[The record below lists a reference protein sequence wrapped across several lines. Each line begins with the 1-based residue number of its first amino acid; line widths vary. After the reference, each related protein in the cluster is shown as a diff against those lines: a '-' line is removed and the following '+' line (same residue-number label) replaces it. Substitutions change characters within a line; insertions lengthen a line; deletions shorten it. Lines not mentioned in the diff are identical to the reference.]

1 MKLLAVDS
9 NSILNRA
16 FYGVRP
22 LTTKDGVYTHAVYGF
37 INILLKILEE
47 VKPDA
52 VAFCFDVKR
61 ETFRNEIYKDYKGGR
76 KPTPPELHS
85 QFPLIK
91 EFIRLWGYEVL
102 ELEGYEA
109 DDIIGTLASSAR
121 EGEEVVIATGD
132 RDSLQ
137 LISPKVS
144 VRLATTKMG
153 HPESTLYT
161 EKEVFEKYKT
171 TPKGLIEIKALMGD
185 SSDNIPG
192 VPGIGEKGAV
202 DLISKYNTIEYIYDN
217 ISSLEITE
225 RLREKL
231 RAGEQSAF
239 ISHKLGTI
247 FCSVPIDPNFSAYKK
262 KETSEDLGA
271 FLNRLELFSVMKKL
285 GISETA
291 KEAVKEEISYSVVS
305 DKTAVLKTL
314 ERLSRLYCD
323 FKFEEDKTT
332 LFFAEGNTAYITS
345 DLEII
350 KKAFSEKEIFCVSSK
365 KIYKYL
371 SDEKLVDFDLELSA
385 YLLSANMTNYTPENL
400 CAAYFVA
407 YPKIEEMEDASLISG
422 ILALEKL
429 SSLLYEKLEETGN
442 LKLYKEIELPLSRVL
457 ADMEIR
463 GVRVDKDGIIAFGE
477 MLSRKIEEIS
487 SEIYKEAGKEFNINS
502 PKQLGEVLFQDLL
515 IPGGKKTKSG
525 YSTNADVLENLKDR
539 YKIVADV
546 LEYRKL
552 SKLNSTYVQGLLKTI
567 GEDGRIHTTF
577 NQTETRTGRI
587 SSVEPN
593 LQNIPVRSDLGKEM
607 RKFFTAEKGHFL
619 VDADYS
625 QIELRVLAHISGDKA
640 LTEAFH
646 SGEDVHK
653 KAAMSVFGLP
663 AEMITEDLRRKAKA
677 VNFGIVYGIGAFSL
691 SGDVGVSV
699 KEAKEYINNYLS
711 VYIGVDAFMKDSVAF
726 AKNNGFVT
734 TLYGRRR
741 YIPELSAS
749 NRNIAAFGERVA
761 MNAPIQ
767 GTAADIIKIAMI
779 RVYERLK
786 KEKLDAALI
795 LQVHDEL
802 IIECKSEEAESIEK
816 LLKEEMENAVKL
828 SVELIADVKS
838 GRTWFDTK

>member
-16 FYGVRP
+16 YYGVRP

-37 INILLKILEE
+37 INILLKILED
-47 VKPDA
+47 VKPDC

-61 ETFRNEIYKDYKGGR
+61 ETFRNEIYKEYKGTR
-76 KPTPPELHS
+76 KATPPELRA

-109 DDIIGTLASSAR
+109 DDIIGTLAASS
-121 EGEEVVIATGD
+121 GENEVVIATGD

-137 LISPKVS
+137 LIKSNVS
-144 VRLATTKMG
+144 VRLASTKMG
-153 HPESTLYT
+153 QPEAILYT

-192 VPGIGEKGAV
+192 VPGIGEKGAI
-202 DLISKYNTIEYIYDN
+202 DLIGKYGSIEYIYDN
-217 ISSLEITE
+217 LDSLEITE
-225 RLREKL
+225 RLRGKL
-231 RAGEQSAF
+231 LSGKESAF
-239 ISHKLGTI
+239 ISKRLGTI
-247 FCSVPIDPNFSAYKK
+247 FCSVPIETDFSLYVK
-262 KETSEDLGA
+262 KETSDELPS
-271 FLNRLELFSVMKKL
+271 FLKRLELFSTMKKL
-285 GISETA
+285 GITDSK
-291 KEAVKEEISYSVVS
+291 KEDAPISYEVVS
-305 DKTAVLKTL
+305 GEEALSALEKADK
-314 ERLSRLYCD
+314 LYCD
-323 FKFEEDKTT
+323 FKFEGETAT
-332 LFFAEGNTAYITS
+332 LFFAKENKAYIVS
-345 DLEII
+345 DIGAI
-350 KKAFSEKEIFCVSSK
+350 KKAFLEKEIFSVSSK
-365 KIYKYL
+365 KIYKFL
-371 SDEKLVDFDLELSA
+371 SDEKLVCFDLELAA
-385 YLLSANMTNYTPENL
+385 YLLSANMASYSPQNL
-400 CAAYFVA
+400 CSAYSLP
-407 YPKIEEMEDASLISG
+407 YPKIEGEDSEYISG
-422 ILALEKL
+422 VLALKKL
-429 SSLLYEKLEETGN
+429 SSLLYEKLKETEN
-442 LKLYKEIELPLSRVL
+442 LKLYKEIELPLARVL
-457 ADMEIR
+457 ADMENR
-463 GVRVDKDGIIAFGE
+463 GVLVDKNGIASFGE
-477 MLSRKIEEIS
+477 MLSEKIAEKTE
-487 SEIYKEAGKEFNINS
+487 EIYKEAGKEFNINS
-502 PKQLGEVLFQDLL
+502 PKQLGEVLFSDLS

-525 YSTNADVLENLKDR
+525 YSTNADVLESLKDS

-567 GEDGRIHTTF
+567 SEDGRIHTTF

-587 SSVEPN
+587 SSIEPN

-607 RKFFTAEKGHFL
+607 RKFFMAEDGKKL

-640 LTEAFH
+640 LNEAFH

-663 AEMITEDLRRKAKA
+663 SEMITEELRRRAKA

-691 SGDVGVSV
+691 SGDIGVSV
-699 KEAKEYINNYLS
+699 KEAREYIKNYLT
-711 VYIGVDAFMKDSVAF
+711 VYSGVDSFMKNSVDF
-726 AKNNGFVT
+726 AKREGYVS
-734 TLYGRRR
+734 TLFGRRR

-749 NRNIAAFGERVA
+749 NRMIASFGERVA

-779 RVYERLK
+779 KVFERLK

-795 LQVHDEL
+795 LQIHDEL
-802 IIECKSEEAESIEK
+802 IIECKDSDTEIIEK
-816 LLKEEMENAVKL
+816 LLKEEMENAVNL